1 MPLRLEITVPARVRV
16 GEPVPM
22 VLTLRNDGPT
32 SVDVWLAT
40 GLRQPSYEV
49 AVHRLD
55 GTLVWRRLAGQT
67 IAGTLEPV
75 SLEPGGRL
83 DLAHA
88 PGPVWD
94 QRDQAGRP
102 VPPGVYSARG
112 QLTEADLGGAWPV
125 TDDRPFT
132 IEP

>member
-55 GTLVWRRLAGQT
+55 GSLIWRRLAGQ
-67 IAGTLEPV
+67 AVGGTLQPV
-75 SLEPGGRL
+75 SLDPGGTL
-83 DLAHA
+83 DLAH
-88 PGPVWD
+88 VWD
-94 QRDQAGRP
+94 QRDLEGRP

-112 QLTEADLGGAWPV
+112 QLPEAELGGAWPV
-125 TDDRPFT
+125 TEDRPFI